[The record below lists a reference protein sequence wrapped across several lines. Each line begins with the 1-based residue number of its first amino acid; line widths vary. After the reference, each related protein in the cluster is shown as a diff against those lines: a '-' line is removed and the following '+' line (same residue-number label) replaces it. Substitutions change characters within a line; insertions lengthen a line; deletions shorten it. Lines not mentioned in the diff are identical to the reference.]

1 MKQYNTFNVIIN
13 GNAYTFSII
22 GYDTKYIEDI
32 SVYISEILNIM
43 KSRGD
48 FKNVGLHGAIG
59 TYDAIGN
66 IINEF
71 WKHRVHLDYKYPTF
85 GTFNLTE

>member
-1 MKQYNTFNVIIN
+1 MEKYNTFNVIIN

-22 GYDTKYIEDI
+22 GYDTNYIEDI
-32 SVYISEILNIM
+32 SVYTSEILNIM

-48 FKNVGLHGAIG
+48 FKNAGLHGAIG
-59 TYDAIGN
+59 TYNAISS

-71 WKHRVHLDYKYPTF
+71 WKHRVHLDCKYPTF